1 MPIYEYRCK
10 KCNNGFEALIRSA
23 REESLVE
30 CPHCEQGEIERVLSS
45 FSVTYSGGTSSSGAN
60 CGPKRGQSR

>member
-10 KCNNGFEALIRSA
+10 RCKNGFEALVRSA
-23 REESLVE
+23 QEESLVE

-45 FSVTYSGGTSSSGAN
+45 FSVTSSGGTSSSGAS
-60 CGPKRGQSR
+60 CRPKPGGFR